1 MSLRITQFYSA
12 DTLMSDLICER
23 YDLLLVITRFGI
35 PLGFGDQTIREVCD
49 ENQVHVDTLLA
60 VVNTI
65 VSHNNKPSRDLLS
78 SLSPIALVDFLKRS
92 HHYFLDYR
100 LPKLLVHLHHAI
112 EGGPGEIVFLI
123 NKFFDEYVGEVH
135 KHMGYEDK
143 NVFPYVRALIEG
155 RQKKGVG
162 AYNIDIFSR
171 RHDKVE
177 ARISEL
183 KNILI
188 KYFPDGSGYELT
200 SVLHELFS
208 TEEDLATHNFIE
220 DCLFVP
226 LIRQMEQEQ
235 TSLN

>member
-1 MSLRITQFYSA
+1 MSPRITQFYSA

-35 PLGFGDQTIREVCD
+35 PLGFGDQTIREVCE
-49 ENQVHVDTLLA
+49 ENNVHVETLIA

-65 VSHNNKPSRDLLS
+65 VSHNTKPSQELLA
-78 SLSPIALVDFLKRS
+78 SLSPMALVDFLKRS

-100 LPKLLVHLHHAI
+100 LPKLLVHLRRAI
-112 EGGPGEIVFLI
+112 EGGPEEIVFLI
-123 NKFFDEYVGEVH
+123 NKFFDQYVAEVH

-143 NVFPYVRALIEG
+143 NVFPYVRALVDG
-155 RQKKGVG
+155 TQKRGAG

-177 ARISEL
+177 ARIGEL

-208 TEEDLATHNFIE
+208 AEDDLATHNFVE
-220 DCLFVP
+220 DFLFVP
-226 LIRQMEQEQ
+226 LIRSMEQKQ
-235 TSLN
+235 NS

>member
-35 PLGFGDQTIREVCD
+35 PLGFGDQTIREVCE
-49 ENQVHVDTLLA
+49 ENNVHVETL
-60 VVNTI
+60 
-65 VSHNNKPSRDLLS
+65 
-78 SLSPIALVDFLKRS
+78 
-92 HHYFLDYR
+92 
-100 LPKLLVHLHHAI
+100 
-112 EGGPGEIVFLI
+112 
-123 NKFFDEYVGEVH
+123 H

-143 NVFPYVRALIEG
+143 NVFPYVRALVDG
-155 RQKKGVG
+155 TQKRGAG

-177 ARISEL
+177 ARIGEL

-208 TEEDLATHNFIE
+208 AEDDLATHNFVE
-220 DCLFVP
+220 DFLFVP
-226 LIRQMEQEQ
+226 LIRSMEQKQ
-235 TSLN
+235 NS